1 MQPDERL
8 ADFEAQR
15 PRLLRLAYR
24 MLGSLSEAE
33 DVVQDAWPRWA
44 AVDGRVDVPAAY
56 LTRVVTRL
64 CLDHLQSARARR
76 EEYVGA
82 WLPEPLLQQAG
93 EEAIA
98 DDVTLT
104 LMIAMERLS
113 PLERAAFLLHD
124 IFETPLNEVAAVLER
139 EPAAVRQLASRA
151 RRHVREARPR
161 YALSPQSASDLVRA
175 FHEASTKGD
184 IKALSGILAEQV
196 TVFSDGGGKV
206 LAFRNVVRG
215 MDRVLRLFHGLARKA
230 AYRPQL
236 LRTVMIDG
244 LPGFV
249 SIDRGAVLQT
259 TALEVH
265 DGKITALYI
274 VRNPDKLRH
283 VEAMLSEGSGGRIA
297 RTGPKADRALPTR
310 SAAKQTVS

>member
-1 MQPDERL
+1 MQPDTRL
-8 ADFEAQR
+8 SDFEAQR

-33 DVVQDAWPRWA
+33 DVVQDAWPRWV
-44 AVDGRVDVPAAY
+44 AVEGEIGVPAAY
-56 LTRVVTRL
+56 LTRIVTRL
-64 CLDHLQSARARR
+64 CLDRLKSARARR

-82 WLPEPLLQQAG
+82 WLPEPLLQQAS
-93 EEAIA
+93 EEAVA

-124 IFETPLNEVAAVLER
+124 IFDTPLNEVAAVLER

-161 YALSPQSASDLVRA
+161 YTLSPQGASELVRA

-184 IKALSGILAEQV
+184 LKTLSGILADEV
-196 TVFSDGGGKV
+196 AVFSDGGGRV
-206 LAFRNVVRG
+206 VAFRNVVRG
-215 MDRVLRLFHGLARKA
+215 MNRVLRLFQGLARKA

-236 LRTVMIDG
+236 LRIVMIDG

-249 SIDRGAVLQT
+249 SIDRGAILQT
-259 TALEVH
+259 TALEVR

-283 VEAMLSEGSGGRIA
+283 IKAMLAMS
-297 RTGPKADRALPTR
+297 DRDSPENQR
-310 SAAKQTVS
+310 VSMR

>member
-1 MQPDERL
+1 MQPDPRL
-8 ADFEAQR
+8 SDFEAQR

-24 MLGSLSEAE
+24 MLGSQSEAE
-33 DVVQDAWPRWA
+33 DVVQDAWPRWV
-44 AVDGRVDVPAAY
+44 AVEESVDVPAAY
-56 LTRVVTRL
+56 LTRIVTRL
-64 CLDHLQSARARR
+64 CLDHLKSARARR

-82 WLPEPLLQQAG
+82 WLPEPLLEQSS
-93 EEAIA
+93 EADLA

-104 LMIAMERLS
+104 LMMAMERLS

-124 IFETPLNEVAAVLER
+124 IFDTPLGEVAVVLER

-161 YALSPQSASDLVRA
+161 YMLSARSATELVQA

-184 IKALSGILAEQV
+184 IEALRGILADEV
-196 TVFSDGGGKV
+196 AVYSDGGGKV
-206 LAFRNVVRG
+206 IAFRNVVRG
-215 MDRVLRLFHGLARKA
+215 IDRVLRLFQGLARKA

-236 LRTVMIDG
+236 LRIVMIDG

-249 SIDRGAVLQT
+249 SIDRGAALQT
-259 TALEVH
+259 TALEVR

-283 VEAMLSEGSGGRIA
+283 VEAMLVGS
-297 RTGPKADRALPTR
+297 TGPG
-310 SAAKQTVS
+310 

>member
-1 MQPDERL
+1 L

-44 AVDGRVDVPAAY
+44 AVGGGVDLPAAY
-56 LTRVVTRL
+56 LTRMVTRL
-64 CLDHLQSARARR
+64 CLDQLKSARARR

-82 WLPEPLLQQAG
+82 WLPEPLLQQADQ
-93 EEAIA
+93 EAIA

-104 LMIAMERLS
+104 LMMAMERLS

-124 IFETPLNEVAAVLER
+124 IFETPLNEVALTLDR
-139 EPAAVRQLASRA
+139 DPAAVRQLASRA
-151 RRHVREARPR
+151 RRHVRDARPR
-161 YALSPQSASDLVRA
+161 YALSPESASELVRA

-184 IKALSGILAEQV
+184 LKMLSGILADEV
-196 TVFSDGGGKV
+196 AVFSDGGGKV

-215 MDRVLRLFHGLARKA
+215 MDRVLRLFQGLARKA

-259 TALEVH
+259 TALEVR
-265 DGKITALYI
+265 DGKVTALYI

-283 VEAMLSEGSGGRIA
+283 VEEMLA
-297 RTGPKADRALPTR
+297 
-310 SAAKQTVS
+310 

>member
-1 MQPDERL
+1 MQPDTRL
-8 ADFEAQR
+8 SDFEAQR

-44 AVDGRVDVPAAY
+44 AVEDKIDVPEAY
-56 LTRVVTRL
+56 LTRIATRL
-64 CLDHLQSARARR
+64 CLDRLKSARARR

-82 WLPEPLLQQAG
+82 WLPEPLLQQAS
-93 EEAIA
+93 EEAVA

-124 IFETPLNEVAAVLER
+124 IFDTPLNEVAAVLER

-161 YALSPQSASDLVRA
+161 YTLSPQGASELVRA

-184 IKALSGILAEQV
+184 IKTLSGILADEV
-196 TVFSDGGGKV
+196 AVFSDGGGRV
-206 LAFRNVVRG
+206 VAFRNVVRG
-215 MDRVLRLFHGLARKA
+215 MDRVLRLFQGLARKA

-236 LRTVMIDG
+236 LRIVMIDG

-249 SIDRGAVLQT
+249 SIDRGAILQT
-259 TALEVH
+259 TALEVR

-283 VEAMLSEGSGGRIA
+283 IKAMLAMS
-297 RTGPKADRALPTR
+297 DRDSPENQR
-310 SAAKQTVS
+310 VSKR

>member
-1 MQPDERL
+1 MQPDRRL
-8 ADFEAQR
+8 TDFEAQR
-15 PRLLRLAYR
+15 PQLLRLAYR

-44 AVDGRVDVPAAY
+44 AAEGAIDVPGAY
-56 LTRVVTRL
+56 LTRIVTRL
-64 CLDHLQSARARR
+64 CLDRLKTARARR

-82 WLPEPLLQQAG
+82 WLPEPLLQQSS
-93 EEAIA
+93 EEAVA

-104 LMIAMERLS
+104 LMMAMERLS

-139 EPAAVRQLASRA
+139 KPAAVRQLAARA

-161 YALSPQSASDLVRA
+161 YPLSPQVASDLVRA

-184 IKALSGILAEQV
+184 IKTLSGILADEV
-196 TVFSDGGGKV
+196 AIFSDGGGKV

-215 MDRVLRLFHGLARKA
+215 VDRVLRLFQGLARKA
-230 AYRPQL
+230 AYRPLL
-236 LRTVMIDG
+236 LRIVMIDG

-249 SIDRGAVLQT
+249 SIDRGAILQT
-259 TALEVH
+259 TAIEVR
-265 DGKITALYI
+265 DGKISALYI

-283 VEAMLSEGSGGRIA
+283 IEAMLADGSA
-297 RTGPKADRALPTR
+297 
-310 SAAKQTVS
+310 

>member
-1 MQPDERL
+1 MQPDQRL
-8 ADFEAQR
+8 AVFEAQR

-44 AVDGRVDVPAAY
+44 VVSGGVDVPAAY
-56 LTRVVTRL
+56 LTRIVTRL
-64 CLDHLQSARARR
+64 CLDQLKSARARR

-82 WLPEPLLQQAG
+82 WLPEPLLQRAG
-93 EEAIA
+93 DEAIA

-104 LMIAMERLS
+104 LMMAMERLS

-124 IFETPLNEVAAVLER
+124 IFETPLNEVAVTLDR
-139 EPAAVRQLASRA
+139 DPAAVRQLASRA

-161 YALSPQSASDLVRA
+161 YALSPQSASDLVLA

-184 IKALSGILAEQV
+184 IQMLSGILADEV
-196 TVFSDGGGKV
+196 AVFSDGGGKV

-215 MDRVLRLFHGLARKA
+215 MDRVVRLFQGLARKA

-236 LRTVMIDG
+236 LRNVMIDG

-249 SIDRGAVLQT
+249 SIDRGEVLQT
-259 TALEVH
+259 TALEVRE
-265 DGKITALYI
+265 GKITALYI

-283 VEAMLSEGSGGRIA
+283 VEAMLAEETA
-297 RTGPKADRALPTR
+297 
-310 SAAKQTVS
+310 

>member
-1 MQPDERL
+1 MPPDQHL
-8 ADFEAQR
+8 ADFKAQR

-44 AVDGRVDVPAAY
+44 AVNGGVDVPAAY
-56 LTRVVTRL
+56 LTRIVTRL
-64 CLDHLQSARARR
+64 CLDQLKSARVRR

-82 WLPEPLLQQAG
+82 WLPEPLLQQAD
-93 EEAIA
+93 EEGIA

-104 LMIAMERLS
+104 LMMAMERLS

-124 IFETPLNEVAAVLER
+124 IFETPLNEVALTLDR
-139 EPAAVRQLASRA
+139 DPAAVRQLASRA
-151 RRHVREARPR
+151 RRRVSEARPR
-161 YALSPQSASDLVRA
+161 YVLSPESASQLVRA
-175 FHEASTKGD
+175 FHETSTKGD
-184 IKALSGILAEQV
+184 LKMLSGILADEV
-196 TVFSDGGGKV
+196 AVFSDGGGKV

-215 MDRVLRLFHGLARKA
+215 MDRVLRLFQGLARKA

-249 SIDRGAVLQT
+249 SVDRGAVLQT
-259 TALEVH
+259 TALEVR

-274 VRNPDKLRH
+274 VRNPDKRRH
-283 VEAMLSEGSGGRIA
+283 VEEML
-297 RTGPKADRALPTR
+297 
-310 SAAKQTVS
+310 V

>member
-1 MQPDERL
+1 MPPDERL

-33 DVVQDAWPRWA
+33 DVIQDAWPRWA
-44 AVDGRVDVPAAY
+44 AVNGAVDVPAAY
-56 LTRVVTRL
+56 LTRIVTRL
-64 CLDHLQSARARR
+64 CLDQLKSARARR
-76 EEYVGA
+76 EEYVGP
-82 WLPEPLLQQAG
+82 WLPDPLMQQAG

-98 DDVTLT
+98 DDITLT
-104 LMIAMERLS
+104 LMMAMERLT

-124 IFETPLNEVAAVLER
+124 IFETPLSEVAAVLER

-161 YALSPQSASDLVRA
+161 YNLSPESASDLVRA

-184 IKALSGILAEQV
+184 IKALSGLLADQV

-215 MDRVLRLFHGLARKA
+215 LDRVIRLFQGLARKA

-249 SIDRGAVLQT
+249 SVDRGAALQT
-259 TALEVH
+259 TALEIG

-283 VEAMLSEGSGGRIA
+283 VEAMLAEGSDGR
-297 RTGPKADRALPTR
+297 T
-310 SAAKQTVS
+310 

>member
-1 MQPDERL
+1 MPPNQRL

-44 AVDGRVDVPAAY
+44 AVRGGVEVPAAY
-56 LTRVVTRL
+56 LTRIVTRL
-64 CLDHLQSARARR
+64 CLDQLKSARARR

-82 WLPEPLLQQAG
+82 WLPEPLLQQAD

-104 LMIAMERLS
+104 LMMAMERLS

-124 IFETPLNEVAAVLER
+124 IFETPLNEVALTLDR
-139 EPAAVRQLASRA
+139 DPAAVRQLASRA
-151 RRHVREARPR
+151 RRHVRDARPR
-161 YALSPQSASDLVRA
+161 YVLSPERASELVRA

-184 IKALSGILAEQV
+184 LKMLSGILADEV
-196 TVFSDGGGKV
+196 AVFSDGGGKV

-215 MDRVLRLFHGLARKA
+215 MDRVLRLFQGLARKA

-249 SIDRGAVLQT
+249 SVDRGAVLQT
-259 TALEVH
+259 TALEVC

-283 VEAMLSEGSGGRIA
+283 VEEMLA
-297 RTGPKADRALPTR
+297 
-310 SAAKQTVS
+310 

>member
-1 MQPDERL
+1 MQPDTRL
-8 ADFEAQR
+8 SDFEAQR

-44 AVDGRVDVPAAY
+44 AVEGTIDVPEAY
-56 LTRVVTRL
+56 LTRIATRL
-64 CLDHLQSARARR
+64 CLDRLKSARARR

-82 WLPEPLLQQAG
+82 WLPEPLLQQAS
-93 EEAIA
+93 EEAVA

-124 IFETPLNEVAAVLER
+124 IFDTPLNEVAAVLER

-161 YALSPQSASDLVRA
+161 YTLSPQGASELVRA

-184 IKALSGILAEQV
+184 LKTLSGILADEV
-196 TVFSDGGGKV
+196 AIFSDGGGRV
-206 LAFRNVVRG
+206 VAFRNVVRG
-215 MDRVLRLFHGLARKA
+215 MDRVLRLFQGLARKA

-236 LRTVMIDG
+236 LRIVMIDG

-249 SIDRGAVLQT
+249 SIDRGAILQT
-259 TALEVH
+259 TALEVR

-283 VEAMLSEGSGGRIA
+283 IKAMLAMS
-297 RTGPKADRALPTR
+297 DRDSPENQR
-310 SAAKQTVS
+310 VSKR

>member
-1 MQPDERL
+1 MQPDSRL
-8 ADFEAQR
+8 SDFEAQR

-24 MLGSLSEAE
+24 MLGTLSEAE

-44 AVDGRVDVPAAY
+44 AVEGGIEVPAAY
-56 LTRVVTRL
+56 LTRIVTRL
-64 CLDHLQSARARR
+64 CLDRLKSARARR

-82 WLPEPLLQQAG
+82 WLPEPLLQQCS
-93 EEAIA
+93 EAIA

-104 LMIAMERLS
+104 LMMAMERLS

-124 IFETPLNEVAAVLER
+124 IFEIPLNEVAAILER

-161 YALSPQSASDLVRA
+161 YTLSPESASDLVRA

-184 IKALSGILAEQV
+184 IKTLSGILANEV
-196 TVFSDGGGKV
+196 AVFSDGGGKV

-215 MDRVLRLFHGLARKA
+215 IDRVLRLFQGLARKA

-249 SIDRGAVLQT
+249 SIDRGAALQT
-259 TALEVH
+259 TALEVR
-265 DGKITALYI
+265 DGKISALYI

-283 VEAMLSEGSGGRIA
+283 IEAMLADGSA
-297 RTGPKADRALPTR
+297 
-310 SAAKQTVS
+310 

>member
-1 MQPDERL
+1 
-8 ADFEAQR
+8 
-15 PRLLRLAYR
+15 

-33 DVVQDAWPRWA
+33 DIVQDAWPRWA
-44 AVDGRVDVPAAY
+44 AVDDAIDLPAAY
-56 LTRVVTRL
+56 LTRIVTRL
-64 CLDHLQSARARR
+64 CLDRLKSARARR

-82 WLPEPLLQQAG
+82 WLPEPLLQQSS
-93 EEAIA
+93 EEAVA

-104 LMIAMERLS
+104 LMMAMERLS

-151 RRHVREARPR
+151 RRHVSEAWPR
-161 YALSPQSASDLVRA
+161 YRLSPQSASDLVRA

-184 IKALSGILAEQV
+184 IKTLSGILADEV
-196 TVFSDGGGKV
+196 AVFSDGGGKV

-215 MDRVLRLFHGLARKA
+215 IDRVLRLFQGLARKA

-236 LRTVMIDG
+236 LRIVMIDG

-249 SIDRGAVLQT
+249 SIDRGAALQT
-259 TALEVH
+259 TALEVQ

-283 VEAMLSEGSGGRIA
+283 IEAMLADGS
-297 RTGPKADRALPTR
+297 ALTAPT
-310 SAAKQTVS
+310 

>member
-1 MQPDERL
+1 MQRETRL
-8 ADFEAQR
+8 ANFEAQR

-44 AVDGRVDVPAAY
+44 AVEDEVEAPGAY
-56 LTRVVTRL
+56 LTRIVTRL
-64 CLDHLQSARARR
+64 CLDQLKSARARR

-82 WLPEPLLQQAG
+82 WLPEPLVQQSD

-104 LMIAMERLS
+104 LMMAMERLS

-124 IFETPLNEVAAVLER
+124 IFETPLIEVASVLQR

-151 RRHVREARPR
+151 RRHVRDARPR
-161 YALSPQSASDLVRA
+161 FALSQESAADLVRA

-184 IKALSGILAEQV
+184 IQALSGILADEV
-196 TVFSDGGGKV
+196 AVYSDGGGKV
-206 LAFRNVVRG
+206 LAFRNIVRG
-215 MDRVLRLFHGLARKA
+215 VDRVLRLFRGLARKA
-230 AYRPQL
+230 AYRPRL
-236 LRTVMIDG
+236 LRIVMIDG

-249 SIDRGAVLQT
+249 SIDQGAALQT
-259 TALEVH
+259 TALEVRE
-265 DGKITALYI
+265 GKISALYI

-283 VEAMLSEGSGGRIA
+283 IKAMLSEAS
-297 RTGPKADRALPTR
+297 
-310 SAAKQTVS
+310 V

>member
-1 MQPDERL
+1 MQPDTRL
-8 ADFEAQR
+8 SDFEAQR

-44 AVDGRVDVPAAY
+44 AVEDKIDVPEAY
-56 LTRVVTRL
+56 LTRIATRL
-64 CLDHLQSARARR
+64 CLDRLKSARARR

-82 WLPEPLLQQAG
+82 WLPEPLLQQAS
-93 EEAIA
+93 EEAVA

-104 LMIAMERLS
+104 LMMAMERLS

-124 IFETPLNEVAAVLER
+124 IFDTPLNEVAAVLER

-161 YALSPQSASDLVRA
+161 YTLSPQGASELVRA

-184 IKALSGILAEQV
+184 LKTLSGILADEV
-196 TVFSDGGGKV
+196 AVFSDGGGRV
-206 LAFRNVVRG
+206 VAFRNVVRG
-215 MDRVLRLFHGLARKA
+215 MDRVLRLFQGLARKA

-236 LRTVMIDG
+236 LRIVMIDG

-249 SIDRGAVLQT
+249 SIDRGAILQT
-259 TALEVH
+259 TALEVR

-283 VEAMLSEGSGGRIA
+283 IKAMLAMS
-297 RTGPKADRALPTR
+297 DRDSPENQR
-310 SAAKQTVS
+310 VSKR

>member
-1 MQPDERL
+1 MPPDQRL

-33 DVVQDAWPRWA
+33 DVIQDAWPRWA
-44 AVDGRVDVPAAY
+44 AFNGGVDVPAAY
-56 LTRVVTRL
+56 LTRIVTRL
-64 CLDHLQSARARR
+64 CLDQLKSARARR
-76 EEYVGA
+76 EEYIGP
-82 WLPEPLLQQAG
+82 WLPDPLLQQA
-93 EEAIA
+93 EEEVIA

-104 LMIAMERLS
+104 LMMAMERLS

-161 YALSPQSASDLVRA
+161 YNLSPESASDLVRA

-184 IKALSGILAEQV
+184 IRALSGILADQV

-206 LAFRNVVRG
+206 LAFRNVVG
-215 MDRVLRLFHGLARKA
+215 GLDRVLRLFQGLARKA

-249 SIDRGAVLQT
+249 SIDRGAALQT
-259 TALEVH
+259 TALEVR

-283 VEAMLSEGSGGRIA
+283 VEAILAEGSG
-297 RTGPKADRALPTR
+297 
-310 SAAKQTVS
+310 

>member
-1 MQPDERL
+1 MPPDQRL
-8 ADFEAQR
+8 TDFEAQR

-44 AVDGRVDVPAAY
+44 AVSGGVDSPAAY
-56 LTRVVTRL
+56 LTRIVTRL
-64 CLDHLQSARARR
+64 CLDQLRSARAQR

-104 LMIAMERLS
+104 LMMAMERLS

-124 IFETPLNEVAAVLER
+124 IFETPLNEVAATLER

-161 YALSPQSASDLVRA
+161 FALSPQSASELVRA

-184 IKALSGILAEQV
+184 IKMLSGILADEV
-196 TVFSDGGGKV
+196 AVFSDGGGKV
-206 LAFRNVVRG
+206 VAFRNVVRG
-215 MDRVLRLFHGLARKA
+215 IDRVIRLFQGLARKA
-230 AYRPQL
+230 AYRPRL
-236 LRTVMIDG
+236 LRNVMIDG

-249 SIDRGAVLQT
+249 SIDRGEVLQT
-259 TALEVH
+259 TALEVR
-265 DGKITALYI
+265 GRKITALYI

-283 VEAMLSEGSGGRIA
+283 VEAMLAE
-297 RTGPKADRALPTR
+297 
-310 SAAKQTVS
+310 QTA

>member
-1 MQPDERL
+1 MQPDTRL
-8 ADFEAQR
+8 SDFEAQR

-44 AVDGRVDVPAAY
+44 AVEGKIDVPEAY
-56 LTRVVTRL
+56 LTRIATRL
-64 CLDHLQSARARR
+64 CLDRLKSARARR

-82 WLPEPLLQQAG
+82 WLPEPLLQQAS
-93 EEAIA
+93 EEAVA

-124 IFETPLNEVAAVLER
+124 IFDTPLNEVAAVLER

-161 YALSPQSASDLVRA
+161 YTLSPQGASELVRA

-184 IKALSGILAEQV
+184 LKTLSGILADEV
-196 TVFSDGGGKV
+196 AVFSDGGGRV
-206 LAFRNVVRG
+206 VAFRNVVRG
-215 MDRVLRLFHGLARKA
+215 MDRVLRLFQGLARKA

-236 LRTVMIDG
+236 LRIVMIDG

-249 SIDRGAVLQT
+249 SIDRGAILQT
-259 TALEVH
+259 TALEVR

-283 VEAMLSEGSGGRIA
+283 IKAMLAMS
-297 RTGPKADRALPTR
+297 DRDSPENQR
-310 SAAKQTVS
+310 VSKR

>member
-1 MQPDERL
+1 MPPNQRL

-44 AVDGRVDVPAAY
+44 AVGGGVEVPAAY
-56 LTRVVTRL
+56 LTRIVTRL
-64 CLDHLQSARARR
+64 CLDQLKSARARR

-82 WLPEPLLQQAG
+82 WLPEPLLQQAD

-104 LMIAMERLS
+104 LMMAMERLS

-124 IFETPLNEVAAVLER
+124 IFETPLNEVALTLDR
-139 EPAAVRQLASRA
+139 DPAAVRQLASRA
-151 RRHVREARPR
+151 RRHVRDARPR
-161 YALSPQSASDLVRA
+161 YVLSPERASELVRA

-184 IKALSGILAEQV
+184 LKMLSGILADEV
-196 TVFSDGGGKV
+196 AVFSDGGGKV

-215 MDRVLRLFHGLARKA
+215 MDRVLRLFQGLARKA

-249 SIDRGAVLQT
+249 SVDRGAVLQT
-259 TALEVH
+259 TALEVC

-283 VEAMLSEGSGGRIA
+283 VEEMLA
-297 RTGPKADRALPTR
+297 
-310 SAAKQTVS
+310 

>member
-1 MQPDERL
+1 MPPDQRL
-8 ADFEAQR
+8 ADFESQR

-44 AVDGRVDVPAAY
+44 GVDGGVDVPAAY
-56 LTRVVTRL
+56 LTRIVTRL
-64 CLDHLQSARARR
+64 CLDQLKSARARR

-82 WLPEPLLQQAG
+82 WLPEPLLQQAD

-104 LMIAMERLS
+104 LMMAMERLS

-124 IFETPLNEVAAVLER
+124 IFETPLNEVAVTLER
-139 EPAAVRQLASRA
+139 DPAAVRQLASRA

-161 YALSPQSASDLVRA
+161 YALSAESASELVRA

-184 IKALSGILAEQV
+184 IKMLSGILADEV
-196 TVFSDGGGKV
+196 AVFSDGGGKV

-215 MDRVLRLFHGLARKA
+215 LDRVLRLFQGVARKA

-236 LRTVMIDG
+236 LRNVMIDG

-249 SIDRGAVLQT
+249 SIDRGEVLQT
-259 TALEVH
+259 TALEVEG
-265 DGKITALYI
+265 GKITALYI

-283 VEAMLSEGSGGRIA
+283 VEEMLFERTGGRPLC
-297 RTGPKADRALPTR
+297 TQADTR
-310 SAAKQTVS
+310 NSAAGRVQVSEIE

>member
-1 MQPDERL
+1 MQPDHRL

-44 AVDGRVDVPAAY
+44 AVSGGVDLPAAY
-56 LTRVVTRL
+56 LTRIVTRL
-64 CLDHLQSARARR
+64 CLDQLRSARARR

-104 LMIAMERLS
+104 LMMAMERLS

-124 IFETPLNEVAAVLER
+124 IFETPLNEVAATLER

-161 YALSPQSASDLVRA
+161 FTLSPQSASELVRA
-175 FHEASTKGD
+175 FHEASTRGD
-184 IKALSGILAEQV
+184 IKMLSGLLADEV
-196 TVFSDGGGKV
+196 AVFSDGGGKV

-215 MDRVLRLFHGLARKA
+215 MDRVIRLFEGLARKA
-230 AYRPQL
+230 AYRPRL
-236 LRTVMIDG
+236 LRNVMIDG

-249 SIDRGAVLQT
+249 SIDRGEVLQT
-259 TALEVH
+259 TALEVR
-265 DGKITALYI
+265 GEKITALYI

-283 VEAMLSEGSGGRIA
+283 VEAILAE
-297 RTGPKADRALPTR
+297 
-310 SAAKQTVS
+310 QTP

>member
-1 MQPDERL
+1 MPTRRVVQQCAPMQPDPRL
-8 ADFEAQR
+8 SDFEAQR

-24 MLGSLSEAE
+24 MLGSQSEAE
-33 DVVQDAWPRWA
+33 DVVQDAWPRWV
-44 AVDGRVDVPAAY
+44 AVEESVDVPAAY
-56 LTRVVTRL
+56 LTRIVTRL
-64 CLDHLQSARARR
+64 CLDHLKSARARR

-82 WLPEPLLQQAG
+82 WLPEPLLEQSS
-93 EEAIA
+93 EADLA

-104 LMIAMERLS
+104 LMMAMERLS

-124 IFETPLNEVAAVLER
+124 IFDTPLGEVAVVLER

-161 YALSPQSASDLVRA
+161 YMLSARSATELVQA

-184 IKALSGILAEQV
+184 IEALRGILADEV
-196 TVFSDGGGKV
+196 AVYSDGGGKV
-206 LAFRNVVRG
+206 IAFRNVVRG
-215 MDRVLRLFHGLARKA
+215 IDRVLRLFQGLARKA
-230 AYRPQL
+230 AYQPQL
-236 LRTVMIDG
+236 LRIVMIDG

-249 SIDRGAVLQT
+249 SIDRGAALQT
-259 TALEVH
+259 TALEVR

-283 VEAMLSEGSGGRIA
+283 VEAMLVRGRPDQA
-297 RTGPKADRALPTR
+297 N
-310 SAAKQTVS
+310 

>member
-1 MQPDERL
+1 MQSERCL
-8 ADFEAQR
+8 SDFQVQR

-44 AVDGRVDVPAAY
+44 AVEDGIDVPAAY
-56 LTRVVTRL
+56 LTRIVTRL
-64 CLDHLQSARARR
+64 CLDRLKSARVRR

-82 WLPEPLLQQAG
+82 WLPEPLLQQSS
-93 EEAIA
+93 EEVVA

-104 LMIAMERLS
+104 LMMAMERLS
-113 PLERAAFLLHD
+113 PLERACFLLHD
-124 IFETPLNEVAAVLER
+124 IFETPLSEVAAVLQR

-161 YALSPQSASDLVRA
+161 YTLSAQSASDLVRA
-175 FHEASTKGD
+175 FHEASSKGD
-184 IKALSGILAEQV
+184 IKTLSGILADEV
-196 TVFSDGGGKV
+196 AVFSDGGGRV
-206 LAFRNVVRG
+206 VAFRNVVRG
-215 MDRVLRLFHGLARKA
+215 MDRVLRLFQGLARKA

-236 LRTVMIDG
+236 LRIVMIDG

-249 SIDRGAVLQT
+249 SIDRGELLQT
-259 TALEVH
+259 TALEVRG
-265 DGKITALYI
+265 GKITALYI

-283 VEAMLSEGSGGRIA
+283 VEAMLAEKMA
-297 RTGPKADRALPTR
+297 
-310 SAAKQTVS
+310 